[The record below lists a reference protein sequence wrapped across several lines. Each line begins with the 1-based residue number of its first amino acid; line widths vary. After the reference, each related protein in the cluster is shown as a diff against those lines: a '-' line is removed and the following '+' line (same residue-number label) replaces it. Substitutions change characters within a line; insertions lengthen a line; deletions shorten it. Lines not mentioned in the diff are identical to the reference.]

1 MTKHYRY
8 MVINSQN

>member
-8 MVINSQN
+8 LYTSM